1 MRTSVSLTVAL
12 GLLALSLGFSANSA
26 FAGNVEECEVLK
38 DGYTKGLYG
47 LCIAWH
53 NAGNDNA
60 RDRILDK
67 YEGKA
72 GPGDPPMPG
81 TEDEVPC
88 PCWDEAVLAEAS
100 LNGVPNSCLL
110 TGTESGAE
118 ITIYGANVYQF
129 RVDDVACFSIF
140 PTGGTFQF
148 LPSEDAEATCRA
160 GIEALVAE
168 DFGGIECDGT
178 PTL

>member
-53 NAGNDNA
+53 NAGNDNS
-60 RDRILDK
+60 RERILDN
-67 YEGKA
+67 YEKKA

-88 PCWDEAVLAEAS
+88 PCWGETELLDAAC
-100 LNGVPNSCLL
+100 NRTL
-110 TGTESGAE
+110 TGSGTNFASFDVGLVQFFNFEAQCVYSNFNTGVTLIQDTNSEQSLTCAAE
-118 ITIYGANVYQF
+118 
-129 RVDDVACFSIF
+129 
-140 PTGGTFQF
+140 
-148 LPSEDAEATCRA
+148 LL
-160 GIEALVAE
+160 ALVSGDLDE
-168 DFGGIECDGT
+168 FC
-178 PTL
+178 L

>member
-1 MRTSVSLTVAL
+1 MRTSVSVAAAL
-12 GLLALSLGFSANSA
+12 GLALSLGFSAGSA
-26 FAGNVEECEVLK
+26 FAGNVEECETLK

-53 NAGNDNA
+53 NAGSDSA

-67 YEGKA
+67 YEDKA

-88 PCWDEAVLAEAS
+88 PCWDEVGLAEAS
-100 LNGVPNSCLL
+100 LNGVPNSCQL
-110 TGTESGAE
+110 TGTESGVEFA
-118 ITIYGANVYQF
+118 IYGANVYQF
-129 RVDDVACFSIF
+129 HVDDAFCFSVF
-140 PTGGTFQF
+140 PDGSGNFAA
-148 LPSEDAEATCRA
+148 LPSADAEATCRA

-168 DFGGIECDGT
+168 DFGGIQCEGS
-178 PTL
+178 PSL